1 MHHVQLRAACFGT
14 VHSPFVFTLLCTLGI
29 PSPQH
34 SQPPPSGSAWVRAV
48 ECDLP
53 PPDPC
58 IHRPSAAPTV
68 CAVLMGAAAALGRG
82 SSTFRMGNVLSH

>member
-34 SQPPPSGSAWVRAV
+34 SQPPPLGSAWVRAV
-48 ECDLP
+48 GCDLP
-53 PPDPC
+53 PQIRASIDLQLLRLC
-58 IHRPSAAPTV
+58 
-68 CAVLMGAAAALGRG
+68 VLC
-82 SSTFRMGNVLSH
+82 